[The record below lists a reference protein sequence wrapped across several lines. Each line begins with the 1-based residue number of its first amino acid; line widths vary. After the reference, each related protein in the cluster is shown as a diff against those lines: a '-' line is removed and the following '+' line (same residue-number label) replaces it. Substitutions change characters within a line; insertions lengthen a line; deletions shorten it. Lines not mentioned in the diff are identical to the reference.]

1 MVYKNIR
8 DNKKILEIDIS
19 GQIQQIN
26 YDSVIGCRR
35 HNGIERTA
43 YLSSKIKKEILK
55 KYKAQVTDLIE
66 KLHCILVYYCIRD
79 KLENVEEIKICKDVS
94 FRRIKNLLPFLF
106 KHQKSE
112 DFCGLKIS
120 AEIFKH
126 QKYLQDI
133 SINQREGLEPKSG
146 ANRIAL
152 KAFRKKRYADIII
165 TKEMIED
172 VLLEFKR
179 K

>member
-1 MVYKNIR
+1 MVYKNIK
-8 DNKKILEIDIS
+8 DSKKILEIDIS

-35 HNGIERTA
+35 YNGIERTA

-55 KYKAQVTDLIE
+55 KYKGQVTDLIE

-79 KLENVEEIKICKDVS
+79 KLENVAEIKICKDVS

-106 KHQKSE
+106 KHQK
-112 DFCGLKIS
+112 
-120 AEIFKH
+120 
-126 QKYLQDI
+126 YLQDI
-133 SINQREGLEPKSG
+133 SINQRKGLEPKSG
-146 ANRIAL
+146 AHRIAL

-172 VLLEFKR
+172 VLLEFR
-179 K
+179 KNP

>member
-1 MVYKNIR
+1 VYKDING
-8 DNKKILEIDIS
+8 NKKVLEIDIS

-55 KYKAQVTDLIE
+55 EYKGQVTDLIE
-66 KLHCILVYYCIRD
+66 KLHCILVYYCIKD
-79 KLENVEEIKICKDVS
+79 KLENVKEIKICQDVS
-94 FRRIKNLLPFLF
+94 FRRLKNLLPFLF

-112 DFCGLKIS
+112 DFCGLKIFVK
-120 AEIFKH
+120 IFKD
-126 QKYLQDI
+126 KNYLQDI

-146 ANRIAL
+146 AHRVAL

>member
-1 MVYKNIR
+1 MYR
-8 DNKKILEIDIS
+8 DINNNKKILEIDIS

-55 KYKAQVTDLIE
+55 KYKGQVTDLIE

-79 KLENVEEIKICKDVS
+79 KLENVKEIKICQDVS
-94 FRRIKNLLPFLF
+94 FRRLKNLLPFLF
-106 KHQKSE
+106 K
-112 DFCGLKIS
+112 DRNYI
-120 AEIFKH
+120 
-126 QKYLQDI
+126 QDI
-133 SINQREGLEPKSG
+133 SVNQGEGLEPKSG
-146 ANRIAL
+146 AHRIAL
-152 KAFRKKRYADIII
+152 KAFRKKEYADIII
-165 TKEMIED
+165 TKEMIEN